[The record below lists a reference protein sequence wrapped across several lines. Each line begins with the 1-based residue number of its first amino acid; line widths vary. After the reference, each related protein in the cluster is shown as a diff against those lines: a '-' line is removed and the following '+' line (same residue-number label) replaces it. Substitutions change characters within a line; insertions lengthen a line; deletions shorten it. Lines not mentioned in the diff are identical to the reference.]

1 MMDFKRAT
9 LFSMLA
15 FVLAVGCGEDDSKGK
30 MSTGSP
36 ATDVDAG
43 DDDAGVG
50 VAASPGTADLS
61 PLSGDAILPIV
72 FLHGFA
78 GSASQFE
85 SQAIRFAANGYPSER
100 IRALDHNGEGFD
112 VSMFIPAVDEFVD
125 TAIRDFGVSKVY
137 LVGHSRGT
145 ILSSTYLSD
154 PAHAAKIAKYVS
166 LDGQGCDAADMASIP
181 CVAPSQQNQ
190 PGQKHV
196 EVATSAESF
205 EKMYQLFVG
214 QAPTVTQIVKQRG
227 PVQIS
232 GRVVNFP
239 ANTGRAGTTLE
250 FYEVDP
256 ASGARKQTKSL
267 AQFSI
272 GDDGNWGPQTVDP
285 DKYYELA
292 LTSSDTGVQHF
303 YAQRFL
309 RSSHLVRLLSGG
321 ADSAA
326 RVNTNVSDRHAA
338 LTVLRMR
345 EWTGDDILEVKE
357 TSKSAGEIAAVNVLT
372 PDVTKPYDTGMPG
385 FMIWPIGLV
394 LFDDAATPEMTTLDL
409 LPYFPTQ
416 PFQSGAD
423 IYLPA
428 TDPTDGTI
436 TLTNYPRG
444 DREKPQV
451 LNVPNWRSSQ
461 HFISLIFSDYPQ

>member
-1 MMDFKRAT
+1 MIDFRRTT
-9 LFSMLA
+9 LCS
-15 FVLAVGCGEDDSKGK
+15 VLVLLLGAGCGDDDPKGK
-30 MSTGSP
+30 ASTDSP
-36 ATDVDAG
+36 ATDTDAG
-43 DDDAGVG
+43 DKDDD
-50 VAASPGTADLS
+50 VATNPGTADLP
-61 PLSGDAILPIV
+61 PLSGDTILPIV

-85 SQAIRFAANGYPSER
+85 SQAMRFAANGYPSER

-125 TAIRDFGVSKVY
+125 KAISDFGVSKVY

-145 ILSSTYLSD
+145 ILSSTYLGD

-166 LDGQGCDAADMASIP
+166 LDGQGCAAADMAAIP

-205 EKMYQLFVG
+205 EKMYELFVG
-214 QAPTVTQIVKQRG
+214 KAPTVTQIVKQRDA
-227 PVQIS
+227 VQIS

-250 FYEVDP
+250 FYEID
-256 ASGARKQTKSL
+256 AATGTRKQAKPL

-285 DKYYELA
+285 DKHYELA
-292 LTSSDTGVQHF
+292 LTSSDAGVQHF

-326 RVNTNVSDRHAA
+326 RMNTNVGDGHAA
-338 LTVLRMR
+338 VTVLRMR

-357 TSKSAGEIAAVNVLT
+357 TSKSAGDIAPVNVLT
-372 PDVTKPYDTGMPG
+372 SDVTKPYDTGMAG
-385 FMIWPIGLV
+385 FMIWPIGLF
-394 LFDDAATPEMTTLDL
+394 LFDDAATPGMTTLDL

-416 PFQSGAD
+416 PFQSGTD

-428 TDPTDGTI
+428 ADPSDGTI
-436 TLTNYPRG
+436 TLTSYPRG

-451 LNVPNWRSSQ
+451 LNVPNWRSTQ

>member
-1 MMDFKRAT
+1 MIDFWRVT
-9 LFSMLA
+9 LPAALVFLLA
-15 FVLAVGCGEDDSKGK
+15 AGCGDNDSKGNTT
-30 MSTGSP
+30 SGSP

-43 DDDAGVG
+43 DEHDAGV
-50 VAASPGTADLS
+50 ATNPGAADL
-61 PLSGDAILPIV
+61 PALSGDTILPIV

-166 LDGQGCDAADMASIP
+166 LDGQGCDAADAAAIP
-181 CVAPSQQNQ
+181 CIAPSQQNQ

-214 QAPTVTQIVKQRG
+214 NAPTVTQIVKQSEH
-227 PVQIS
+227 VQIS

-250 FYEVDP
+250 FYEIDA
-256 ASGARKQTKSL
+256 ASGARKQAKPF

-272 GDDGNWGPQTVDP
+272 GDDGNWGPQTADP

-309 RSSHLVRLLSGG
+309 RNSHLVRLLSGG

-326 RVNTNVSDRHAA
+326 SMNTNVSDRHAA

-345 EWTGDDILEVKE
+345 EWTGDDVLEVKE
-357 TSKSAGEIAAVNVLT
+357 TSKSADDVAPVNVLT
-372 PDVTKPYDTGMPG
+372 PDVTKPYDTGMAG
-385 FMIWPIGLV
+385 FMIWPIGLY
-394 LFDDAATPEMTTLDL
+394 LHDDAASPGVTTLDL

-428 TDPTDGTI
+428 ADPIDGTI

-444 DREKPQV
+444 DRTQPQV
-451 LNVPNWRSSQ
+451 LNAPNWRSSQ
-461 HFISLIFSDYPQ
+461 HFISIIFSDSPQ